1 MVRVLKFLMIIL
13 LLWLVLGQVGGVLV
27 ILFQI
32 FGKICELVIK
42 FGFAAGAVW
51 IVFRVLK
58 PKDPDTNTKEDDDSD

>member
-1 MVRVLKFLMIIL
+1 MVRILKFLMIIL

-32 FGKICELVIK
+32 FGKVCELVIK

-51 IVFRVLK
+51 IVLRVLK
-58 PKDPDTNTKEDDDSD
+58 SKDTDTKEDDDSN